1 MAELDDSLDQ
11 VPFKFSANS
20 LDQAADQKKSCASKL
35 QRNNVNDCPWGID
48 EKYLIVGDQ
57 DLRQLQRSLLNITK
71 YDLIDYLYVTKSRHD
86 GNRTENLKSMLSY
99 KKFQDGYVMYKALHK
114 LKDGKGIVL
123 GKVWSAIFLSSSL
136 FLHEF
141 LHLLIDIHVH
151 LFFVI

>member
-71 YDLIDYLYVTKSRHD
+71 YDLIDYLINKKS
-86 GNRTENLKSMLSY
+86 T
-99 KKFQDGYVMYKALHK
+99 
-114 LKDGKGIVL
+114 
-123 GKVWSAIFLSSSL
+123 
-136 FLHEF
+136 
-141 LHLLIDIHVH
+141 
-151 LFFVI
+151 